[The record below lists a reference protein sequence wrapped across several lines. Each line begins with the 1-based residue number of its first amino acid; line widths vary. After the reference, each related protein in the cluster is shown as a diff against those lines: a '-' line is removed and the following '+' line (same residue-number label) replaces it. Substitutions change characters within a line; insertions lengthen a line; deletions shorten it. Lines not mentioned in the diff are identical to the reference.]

1 MLKTHNACIPSADLI
16 RELFLDPTVIDA
28 YAVREDIR
36 PDIDTAREDFR
47 EWGMPDDAADRSLE
61 RIADATV
68 ATGVHDW
75 T

>member
-1 MLKTHNACIPSADLI
+1 M
-16 RELFLDPTVIDA
+16 IDA